1 MSIRTE
7 RVAAQIKRDL
17 GSILQKYQRGSMLT
31 VTTVRISDDLMV
43 AKVYLSIFAPGN
55 DTDAIFDHI
64 LEHATSIRTELATL
78 VRHQLR
84 RVPEL
89 QFFLDDTAEYVNK
102 IENLFQKIK
111 KDRE

>member
-17 GSILQKYQRGSMLT
+17 GSILQNYQRGSMLT
-31 VTTVRISDDLMV
+31 VTTVRVSDDLMI
-43 AKVYLSIFAPGN
+43 AKVYLSIYAPGN
-55 DTDAIFDHI
+55 NKDAVFEHI
-64 LEHATSIRTELATL
+64 MDQSSAIRTELAAL

-89 QFFLDDTAEYVNK
+89 HFYLDDTAEYVNK
-102 IENLFQKIK
+102 IESLFQQIR
-111 KDRE
+111 KDKA

>member
-17 GSILQKYQRGSMLT
+17 GSILQNYQRGSMLT
-31 VTTVRISDDLMV
+31 VTTVRVSDDLMV
-43 AKVYLSIFAPGN
+43 AKVYLSIYAPGN

-64 LEHATSIRTELATL
+64 IEHTSSIRTELAAL

-89 QFFLDDTAEYVNK
+89 HFYLDDTAAYVNK
-102 IENLFQKIK
+102 IETLFQKIN
-111 KDRE
+111 KDRA